1 MREYRLTLA
10 VSLLLL
16 AASAALALVVGRYR
30 LDAGA
35 LVDIL
40 YSWARGGAFD
50 PARNGSALVL
60 WSVRLPRVI
69 AAVMV
74 GAALSVSGAVFQSLF
89 RNPLVSPGILG
100 VTSGAS
106 FGATLAF
113 FFAAGSAAAVE
124 LSAFVWGLIAVT
136 LAYQIGRR
144 SGNTVTSLVLSG
156 VIVSALFTAGISF
169 LKYKADPYQQ
179 LPAMVFWT
187 MGSFNSIVW
196 PDAVRAL
203 SIIIPGLTALY
214 LFRWWLNPIAL
225 GDEDA
230 MTLGIDVRKARMIY
244 IVIGTLIV
252 AASVS
257 SCGAIGWVG
266 LVVPHMARL
275 IVGSDH
281 DALIPF
287 SALLGGIFML
297 VMDTLARSLPG
308 GEIPVGVL
316 TALLGAPFFA
326 YLLVTNEKRGGW
338 QN

>member
-1 MREYRLTLA
+1 MKDHR
-10 VSLLLL
+10 
-16 AASAALALVVGRYR
+16 LALVSTLMLLVAGIGVALVLGRYR
-30 LDAGA
+30 IGFDAFREIFGA
-35 LVDIL
+35 AV
-40 YSWARGGAFD
+40 SGASD
-50 PARNGSALVL
+50 PEYATSSIVF
-60 WSVRLPRVI
+60 WSVRLPRVL
-69 AAVMV
+69 AAIFV
-74 GAALSVSGAVFQSLF
+74 GAALSVAGAVFQGLF

-113 FFAAGSAAAVE
+113 FFAAESALAVEGSAF
-124 LSAFVWGLIAVT
+124 LFGLLAVT
-136 LAYQIGRR
+136 LAYQVGRR

-156 VIVSALFTAGISF
+156 VIVSALFTAGVSF

-196 PDAVRAL
+196 QDAVRACL
-203 SIIIPGLTALY
+203 IITPGLAAIY

-230 MTLGIDVRKARMIY
+230 MNLGIDVPKARFLY
-244 IVIGTLIV
+244 IIIGTLIV

-257 SCGAIGWVG
+257 LCGNIGWIG
-266 LVVPHMARL
+266 LVVPHMARI

-287 SALLGGIFML
+287 TALLGGLFML
-297 VMDTLARSLPG
+297 VMDTLARSFSG
-308 GEIPVGVL
+308 GEIPVGIL

-326 YLLVTNEKRGGW
+326 YLLVTQERRGEW

>member
-1 MREYRLTLA
+1 MKEHRI
-10 VSLLLL
+10 
-16 AASAALALVVGRYR
+16 ALVATIMLLVSGVGVALVLGRYQIGFGGIW
-30 LDAGA
+30 DIIVSTCCGNEAGPKLA
-35 LVDIL
+35 T
-40 YSWARGGAFD
+40 S
-50 PARNGSALVL
+50 SLVL
-60 WSVRLPRVI
+60 WSVRLPRVL
-69 AAVMV
+69 AALMV
-74 GAALSVSGAVFQSLF
+74 GAALSVAGAVFQSLF

-113 FFAAGSAAAVE
+113 FFAANSALVVEGSAF
-124 LSAFVWGLIAVT
+124 LFGLLAVT

-156 VIVSALFTAGISF
+156 VIVSALFSAGVSF

-187 MGSFNSIVW
+187 MGSFNSVVW
-196 PDAVRAL
+196 TDAVRAL
-203 SIIIPGLTALY
+203 LIISSGLAAIY

-230 MTLGIDVRKARMIY
+230 MTLGIDVPKARFFY
-244 IVIGTLIV
+244 ILIGTLIV

-257 SCGAIGWVG
+257 LCGNIGWVG
-266 LVVPHMARL
+266 LVVPHMARI

-287 SALLGGIFML
+287 TALLGALFML
-297 VMDTLARSLPG
+297 VMDTLARTFSG
-308 GEIPVGVL
+308 GEIPVGIL

-326 YLLVTNEKRGGW
+326 YLLVTQEKRGEW

>member
-1 MREYRLTLA
+1 MKEHRIA
-10 VSLLLL
+10 FVVSIML
-16 AASAALALVVGRYR
+16 LVVSIGAAMVLGRYQISFGTF
-30 LDAGA
+30 LDIIISTFGLHDA
-35 LVDIL
+35 LPEL
-40 YSWARGGAFD
+40 ATSK
-50 PARNGSALVL
+50 LVL
-60 WSVRLPRVI
+60 WSVRLPRI
-69 AAVMV
+69 LAALMV
-74 GAALSVSGAVFQSLF
+74 GAALSVAGAVFQSLF

-113 FFAAGSAAAVE
+113 FFAANSALVVEGSAF
-124 LSAFVWGLIAVT
+124 LFGLLAVT

-156 VIVSALFTAGISF
+156 VIVSALFTAGVSF

-179 LPAMVFWT
+179 LPAMVFWS
-187 MGSFNSIVW
+187 MGSFNSVVW
-196 PDAVRAL
+196 TDAVRAL
-203 SIIIPGLTALY
+203 FIITSGLVAIY

-230 MTLGIDVRKARMIY
+230 MTLGIDVPKARFLY
-244 IVIGTLIV
+244 ILIGTLVV

-257 SCGAIGWVG
+257 LCGNIGWVG
-266 LVVPHMARL
+266 LVVPHMARI

-287 SALLGGIFML
+287 TALLGGLFML
-297 VMDTLARSLPG
+297 VMDTLARTFSG
-308 GEIPVGVL
+308 GEIPVGIL

-326 YLLVTNEKRGGW
+326 YLLVTQEKRGEW

>member
-1 MREYRLTLA
+1 VREHKLIFAL
-10 VSLLLL
+10 SLLIF
-16 AASAALALVVGRYR
+16 AACVALALVLGRYR
-30 LDAGA
+30 IAAGD
-35 LVDIL
+35 LFEIL
-40 YSWARGGAFD
+40 ASSVRGGDLD
-50 PARNGSALVL
+50 PSLAGSSLVL

-100 VTSGAS
+100 VTSGAG

-113 FFAAGSAAAVE
+113 FFAAGSATVVE

-136 LAYQIGRR
+136 LACQIGRR
-144 SGNTVTSLVLSG
+144 GGNTVTSLVLSG

-169 LKYKADPYQQ
+169 LKYRADPYQQ

-196 PDAVRAL
+196 ADSIRAL
-203 SIIIPGLTALY
+203 SIIAPGLVVLY
-214 LFRWWLNPIAL
+214 LFRWWLNPISL

-230 MTLGIDVRKARMIY
+230 MNLGIDVRRARMIY
-244 IVIGTLIV
+244 IVVGTLIV

-266 LVVPHMARL
+266 LVVPHMAR
-275 IVGSDH
+275 IMVGSDH
-281 DALIPF
+281 DVLIPF
-287 SALLGGIFML
+287 SALLGGTFML
-297 VMDTLARSLPG
+297 IMDTLARTLPG

-326 YLLVTNEKRGGW
+326 YLLVTGEKRGGW

>member
-1 MREYRLTLA
+1 MKEHRF
-10 VSLLLL
+10 VL
-16 AASAALALVVGRYR
+16 AAAIVLLVTGIGVALVLGRYQISP
-30 LDAGA
+30 GA
-35 LVDIL
+35 LRDVIF
-40 YSWARGGAFD
+40 SSFSGQET
-50 PARNGSALVL
+50 GSELATSSLVL
-60 WSVRLPRVI
+60 WSVRLPRVL
-69 AAVMV
+69 AAIMV
-74 GAALSVSGAVFQSLF
+74 GAALSVAGAVFQSLF

-113 FFAAGSAAAVE
+113 FFAANSALLVEGSAF
-124 LSAFVWGLIAVT
+124 LFGLLAVT

-156 VIVSALFTAGISF
+156 VIVSALFTAGVSF

-187 MGSFNSIVW
+187 MGSFNSVVW
-196 PDAVRAL
+196 SDAVRAL
-203 SIIIPGLTALY
+203 LIIVSGLCVIY

-230 MTLGIDVRKARMIY
+230 MTLGIDVPKARCIY
-244 IVIGTLIV
+244 IVTGTLIV

-257 SCGAIGWVG
+257 LCGNIGWVG
-266 LVVPHMARL
+266 LVVPHMARI

-287 SALLGGIFML
+287 SALLGGLFML
-297 VMDTLARSLPG
+297 AMDTLARTFSG
-308 GEIPVGVL
+308 GEIPVGIL

-326 YLLVTNEKRGGW
+326 YLLVTQTRRGQW

>member
-1 MREYRLTLA
+1 VREHKLIFAL
-10 VSLLLL
+10 SLLVL
-16 AASAALALVVGRYR
+16 AATVALALVLGRYR
-30 LDAGA
+30 IAAGA
-35 LVDIL
+35 LFEIL
-40 YSWARGGAFD
+40 ASSVRGGDLD
-50 PARNGSALVL
+50 PSLAGSSLVL

-100 VTSGAS
+100 VTSGAG

-113 FFAAGSAAAVE
+113 FFAAGSATVVE
-124 LSAFVWGLIAVT
+124 LSAFAWGLIAVT
-136 LAYQIGRR
+136 LACQIGRR
-144 SGNTVTSLVLSG
+144 GGNTVTSLVLSG

-169 LKYKADPYQQ
+169 LKYRADPYQQ

-196 PDAVRAL
+196 ADSVRAL
-203 SIIIPGLTALY
+203 SIIVPGLVVLY
-214 LFRWWLNPIAL
+214 LFRWWLNPISL

-230 MTLGIDVRKARMIY
+230 MNLGIDVRRARMIY
-244 IVIGTLIV
+244 IVVGTLIV

-266 LVVPHMARL
+266 LVVPHMAR
-275 IVGSDH
+275 IMVGSDH
-281 DALIPF
+281 DVLIPF
-287 SALLGGIFML
+287 SALLGGTFML
-297 VMDTLARSLPG
+297 IMDTLARTLPG

-326 YLLVTNEKRGGW
+326 YLLVTGEKRGGW

>member
-1 MREYRLTLA
+1 
-10 VSLLLL
+10 
-16 AASAALALVVGRYR
+16 
-30 LDAGA
+30 
-35 LVDIL
+35 
-40 YSWARGGAFD
+40 
-50 PARNGSALVL
+50 
-60 WSVRLPRVI
+60 
-69 AAVMV
+69 
-74 GAALSVSGAVFQSLF
+74 
-89 RNPLVSPGILG
+89 
-100 VTSGAS
+100 
-106 FGATLAF
+106 
-113 FFAAGSAAAVE
+113 
-124 LSAFVWGLIAVT
+124 
-136 LAYQIGRR
+136 
-144 SGNTVTSLVLSG
+144 
-156 VIVSALFTAGISF
+156 
-169 LKYKADPYQQ
+169 
-179 LPAMVFWT
+179 MVFWT

-196 PDAVRAL
+196 VDSMRSLA
-203 SIIIPGLTALY
+203 IITPGLIVLY

-287 SALLGGIFML
+287 TALLGGTFML

>member
-1 MREYRLTLA
+1 MKDHRITFIVA
-10 VSLLLL
+10 IILLF
-16 AASAALALVVGRYR
+16 ASIGAALVLGRFQIGF
-30 LDAGA
+30 GA
-35 LVDIL
+35 IWDIIVTTCCGNEAEPKFAT
-40 YSWARGGAFD
+40 S
-50 PARNGSALVL
+50 SLVL
-60 WSVRLPRVI
+60 WSVRVPRVL
-69 AAVMV
+69 AAIMV
-74 GAALSVSGAVFQSLF
+74 GAALSVAGAVFQSLF
-89 RNPLVSPGILG
+89 RNPLVSPAILG

-113 FFAAGSAAAVE
+113 FFAANSALVVEGSAF
-124 LSAFVWGLIAVT
+124 LFGLLAVT

-144 SGNTVTSLVLSG
+144 SGNSVTSLVLSG
-156 VIVSALFTAGISF
+156 VIVSALFTAGVSF

-187 MGSFNSIVW
+187 MGSFNSVIW
-196 PDAVRAL
+196 TDTVRAL
-203 SIIIPGLTALY
+203 LIIAPGLVAIY

-230 MTLGIDVRKARMIY
+230 MILGIDVPKARIFY
-244 IVIGTLIV
+244 ILIGTLIV

-257 SCGAIGWVG
+257 LCGNIGWVG
-266 LVVPHMARL
+266 LVVPHMARI

-287 SALLGGIFML
+287 SALLGGLFML
-297 VMDTLARSLPG
+297 IMDTLARTFSG
-308 GEIPVGVL
+308 GEIPVGIL

-326 YLLVTNEKRGGW
+326 YLLVTQEKRGEW

>member
-1 MREYRLTLA
+1 MKEHRIALVATIM
-10 VSLLLL
+10 LL
-16 AASAALALVVGRYR
+16 AAGVGVALVLGRYQIGFGGIW
-30 LDAGA
+30 DIIVSTCCGNEAGPKLA
-35 LVDIL
+35 T
-40 YSWARGGAFD
+40 S
-50 PARNGSALVL
+50 SLVL
-60 WSVRLPRVI
+60 WSVRLPRVL
-69 AAVMV
+69 AALMV
-74 GAALSVSGAVFQSLF
+74 GAALSVAGAVFQSLF

-113 FFAAGSAAAVE
+113 FFAANSALVVEGSAF
-124 LSAFVWGLIAVT
+124 LFGLLAVT

-156 VIVSALFTAGISF
+156 VIVSALFSAGVSF

-187 MGSFNSIVW
+187 MGSFNSVVW
-196 PDAVRAL
+196 TDAVRAL
-203 SIIIPGLTALY
+203 LIISSGLAAIY

-230 MTLGIDVRKARMIY
+230 MTLGIDVPRARFFY
-244 IVIGTLIV
+244 ILIGTLIV

-257 SCGAIGWVG
+257 LCGNIGWVG
-266 LVVPHMARL
+266 LVVPHMARI

-287 SALLGGIFML
+287 TALLGALFML
-297 VMDTLARSLPG
+297 VMDTLARTFSG
-308 GEIPVGVL
+308 GEIPVGIL

-326 YLLVTNEKRGGW
+326 YLLVTQEKRGEW